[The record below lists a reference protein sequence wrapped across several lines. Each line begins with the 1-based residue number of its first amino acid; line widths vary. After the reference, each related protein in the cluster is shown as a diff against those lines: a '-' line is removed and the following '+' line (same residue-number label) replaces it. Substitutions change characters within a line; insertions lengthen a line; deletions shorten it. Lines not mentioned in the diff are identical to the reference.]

1 MIWMAETEERR
12 GSPRALWQD
21 VRSVIMLGVSYA
33 PGEDP
38 LRLADEPE
46 VGRISVYAQGK
57 DYHDVV
63 KRRLKALARW
73 LVAEAPDTQL
83 KRSEEHT
90 SELQSLMRISYA
102 VFSLKK
108 KKISINEN

>member
-73 LVAEAPDTQL
+73 LVAEAP
-83 KRSEEHT
+83 RSEEHT
-90 SELQSLMRISYA
+90 SELQSLMRNSYA
-102 VFSLKK
+102 VFCLNKK
-108 KKISINEN
+108 KTHQMLV